1 MLWLVQR
8 PFLRYMPA
16 PLPVVTTSEEWKA
29 QLKDMVKRHAWPKRW
44 QPKAMEY
51 MSLVHLNEA
60 KVLRQRMGLEEAF
73 MEDEAVMF
81 GIKALKKPTRAR
93 QQAALVQA
101 THQAIAELDG
111 RKEDLARE
119 LLGPRGGMPRTKA
132 DLVKLAVLLNV
143 VVDPKDTIEQLKV
156 KIKPLVDAVMGE
168 AHGSSP
174 QTSQKQDGV
183 DDPGRHSQLGIT
195 TAASV
200 PTGPTAAVP
209 TAVPPHPVPWGLQMR
224 ADGQG
229 HFAHFNP
236 HTRSAQDGWVLTP
249 QFYQL
254 NETDDQTL

>member
-1 MLWLVQR
+1 MSWKARNRLVDRSSDADGDLNMVAHYIPEFFSSSKAWMPEEDAAQPFRRPHPGGVAMAALPTSTTGEENMALEGR
-8 PFLRYMPA
+8 PFLRYMPV

-29 QLKDMVKRHAWPKRW
+29 QLKDMVKRRVWPKRW

-81 GIKALKKPTRAR
+81 GVKALKKPTRAR

-111 RKEDLARE
+111 RKEDLAQE
-119 LLGPRGGMPRTKA
+119 LLGPRGGMPRTKG

-156 KIKPLVDAVMGE
+156 KI
-168 AHGSSP
+168 
-174 QTSQKQDGV
+174 TS
-183 DDPGRHSQLGIT
+183 R
-195 TAASV
+195 
-200 PTGPTAAVP
+200 
-209 TAVPPHPVPWGLQMR
+209 
-224 ADGQG
+224 
-229 HFAHFNP
+229 
-236 HTRSAQDGWVLTP
+236 
-249 QFYQL
+249 
-254 NETDDQTL
+254 